1 MRQSASMRCYSHN
14 ITQRN
19 NTVYIFHILFGIW
32 LFRVNDEQWLA
43 RYYRIPPIIK
53 SAIFSISAKSF
64 HFASYQ
70 APISKLWHQREDR
83 FQQRFSQNTWQV
95 TIEFHSVS
103 YLTMSL
109 LYWSTVRYDWRP
121 SIKNGQRNNIER
133 WNWFLPLR
141 WRYDERDGVSNH
153 RIIWSTVCSGA
164 DQRKH
169 QRSTSL
175 AFVKGIQRWPMDS
188 PHKGPVTR
196 KMFPFWWRH
205 HVMYFYASGRC
216 GVKMP

>member
-53 SAIFSISAKSF
+53 SAIFSISAKLF

-153 RIIWSTVCSGA
+153 LPLDYLVNRLF
-164 DQRKH
+164 RR
-169 QRSTSL
+169 RSTKTSTL
-175 AFVKGIQRWPMDS
+175 HVTGLCEGNPTVTDGFPSQRTSNAENVSVLMTS
-188 PHKGPVTR
+188 SCNVLL
-196 KMFPFWWRH
+196 
-205 HVMYFYASGRC
+205 C
-216 GVKMP
+216 